1 MCRRHLLTC
10 RLHLRQVAQHL
21 QLTRTGRCCRGEQSR
36 LRHVPVTRC
45 AAVPNSRPARSR
57 AAFMEMPA
65 MLPVSPAQRPSNNP
79 VATERAIDALLPIS
93 GAALGSAAF
102 GCAVRKTS
110 SRLLRPLR
118 TYPSRQV
125 RCPTAATTAHGV
137 RCVSGIC
144 VVRIRRR
151 RSSCERL
158 GKPATAQWFSRPAW
172 HSRSP
177 TYATNCRK
185 QPWTVQP
192 R

>member
-1 MCRRHLLTC
+1 MCPLQDALLSK
-10 RLHLRQVAQHL
+10 QQ
-21 QLTRTGRCCRGEQSR
+21 
-36 LRHVPVTRC
+36 
-45 AAVPNSRPARSR
+45 ARKIPRSI
-57 AAFMEMPA
+57 FMEMPA
-65 MLPVSPAQRPSNNP
+65 MLPVRSPVQRPSNNP

-144 VVRIRRR
+144 VSADTSTPKLFASASANQRPRNGLAD
-151 RSSCERL
+151 RL
-158 GKPATAQWFSRPAW
+158 GTAVRRHLQRTAGSS
-172 HSRSP
+172 HGLCSHGD
-177 TYATNCRK
+177 
-185 QPWTVQP
+185 
-192 R
+192 